1 MARTISDEELQLKR
15 RARRR
20 LIGAI
25 VLVTA
30 IIVVLPMVLDSEPR
44 QTTGQEVSVQIP
56 APDSGGFTS
65 KVVPLTPASGSKPD
79 AKAPTGKSAATPPV
93 NEPNKAAAAAV
104 SAPVAP
110 LPPPV
115 AKEAPKEATKQASKE
130 ISKPVGKAAAT
141 EPVKAAPVKET
152 AKPPV
157 KSAKTAPKSKDGKFV
172 VQVIALADA
181 GRAKQMQQQ
190 IAAAGIKSYT
200 EVVKTAKG
208 DVTRVRA
215 GPFASRGAAEKARE
229 QLKALGMNG
238 NVTTK

>member
-1 MARTISDEELQLKR
+1 MQAGGGVNGGQMARAISDEELQLKR

-44 QTTGQEVSVQIP
+44 PASQEVTVQIP
-56 APDSGGFTS
+56 SPDSGIFKS
-65 KVVPLTPASGSKPD
+65 K
-79 AKAPTGKSAATPPV
+79 
-93 NEPNKAAAAAV
+93 
-104 SAPVAP
+104 VAP
-110 LPPPV
+110 LPPAPESKVAPKAPDPAPPAKPSLEEAKKAEAASPAPV
-115 AKEAPKEATKQASKE
+115 AEASKPALKAETE
-130 ISKPVGKAAAT
+130 I
-141 EPVKAAPVKET
+141 

-157 KSAKTAPKSKDGKFV
+157 AKAPAKPAAKKTKPAAKPAGGKFV

-181 GRAKQMQQQ
+181 GRAKEMQEK
-190 IAAAGIKSYT
+190 IAAAGIQSYT

-215 GPFASRGAAEKARE
+215 GPFATRAAAEKARE
-229 QLKALGMNG
+229 QLKALGMSG
-238 NVTTK
+238 NIATR